1 MSKASSVQSQG
12 YLGGF
17 MEWLAKPFPD
27 DEGGTEGARFARE
40 TEAGIVVP
48 RSGSQDHLVMK
59 DFGFMCHE
67 AEFLDGEHVL
77 FGEVLEGK
85 DVVLAIETCATQS
98 GDPSQ
103 SIVWYVRSLV
113 PFACAATR
121 CRCAAS
127 GESAFEAGA
136 ATPDL

>member
-1 MSKASSVQSQG
+1 
-12 YLGGF
+12 

-67 AEFLDGEHVL
+67 AV
-77 FGEVLEGK
+77 GEVYATLTYLRSVRKSGGKAHKHQTGLEGPNMVMSPSGQK
-85 DVVLAIETCATQS
+85 SGTTFGTFTLANPKPQVGFRDS
-98 GDPSQ
+98 GPQ
-103 SIVWYVRSLV
+103 V
-113 PFACAATR
+113 PIH
-121 CRCAAS
+121 
-127 GESAFEAGA
+127 
-136 ATPDL
+136 